1 MKISK
6 CLPILINKLDNNKW
20 EEEKVFIF
28 AVECQLISG
37 EKRDG
42 ITKSP
47 LGNNH
52 SDNWINQECQWLLKL
67 MAGNLMKNHSR
78 YSQIQSTSPHILYTY
93 RGKIEI
99 LPRRSLADKIWIK
112 WSKLTSPAIK
122 RSSVMYRMWGCNQK
136 NPASLP
142 CCSCPESNY
151 EETSDKLKDIP
162 QINWPI
168 IYKCQGFKSQGK
180 TERLFWTEGV

>member
-1 MKISK
+1 MGRRKSLYF
-6 CLPILINKLDNNKW
+6 CSRMPINKWK
-20 EEEKVFIF
+20 K
-28 AVECQLISG
+28 
-37 EKRDG
+37 KDG
-42 ITKSP
+42 ITKLP

-67 MAGNLMKNHSR
+67 MAGNLMKNHSK
-78 YSQIQSTSPHILYTY
+78 YSQIQSTSPHLLYTY
-93 RGKIEI
+93 KGEIEI
-99 LPRRSLADKIWIK
+99 LPWRSLADKIWIK

-122 RSSVMYRMWGCNQK
+122 RSSVMYCMWGCSPK

-162 QINWPI
+162 QMNWPI

-180 TERLFWTEGV
+180 TERLFWTAGV